1 MNSPGSIYWDG
12 LSLRNSLNWTSLKK
26 NFWTGWKTFG
36 LQGSK
41 SFTRMR
47 MLSAKHW
54 ITSIN
59 EVSEKRDSQL
69 TTLNNSTKSVEQS
82 TESHDRSAGGTA
94 NSSRTVYERKSLSIN
109 HSMLNEYLTQTQSN
123 NAQSED
129 SGVKSHG
136 WPSTSTVKPASSS
149 QNQSL
154 TCDIC
159 KQDGIKSLSGMGR
172 HKKGKKRQQA
182 FAAAH
187 K

>member
-1 MNSPGSIYWDG
+1 MLGTDAEVNQLESTREEIAMEHIDRLANMT
-12 LSLRNSLNWTSLKK
+12 LSTI
-26 NFWTGWKTFG
+26 GE
-36 LQGSK
+36 
-41 SFTRMR
+41 
-47 MLSAKHW
+47 SAP
-54 ITSIN
+54 IN

>member
-1 MNSPGSIYWDG
+1 MLGTDAEVNQLESTREEIAMEHIDRLANMT
-12 LSLRNSLNWTSLKK
+12 LSTI
-26 NFWTGWKTFG
+26 GE
-36 LQGSK
+36 
-41 SFTRMR
+41 
-47 MLSAKHW
+47 SAP
-54 ITSIN
+54 IN
-59 EVSEKRDSQL
+59 EVSEKRDSQF

-82 TESHDRSAGGTA
+82 TESHDGSAGGTA

-109 HSMLNEYLTQTQSN
+109 HSMLNEYLMQTQSN

-129 SGVKSHG
+129 SGVESHG
-136 WPSTSTVKPASSS
+136 RPSTSTVKPASSS

-172 HKKGKKRQQA
+172 HKKGKKCQQA
-182 FAAAH
+182 FAAAQ